1 MPLSS
6 SHRQIHY
13 ESSAVHQVAIWKN
26 RYTYWFSSIRCIFGL
41 LKLILIVSF
50 RVQENRKIKFLFQT
64 SQFSRE
70 IQIGVYFPFI
80 QRKHLQYLSHLSI
93 SYYRVD
99 HFRLMIII
107 IFSFGLIFTLV
118 KLVFYLS
125 FSLLNQ
131 ILILYEVCKTSTS
144 YNIKISKKNE
154 IRFTHTTARF
164 WYAKLMKIWRK
175 GSSCCSCLQSLKF
188 PSN

>member
-1 MPLSS
+1 M
-6 SHRQIHY
+6 
-13 ESSAVHQVAIWKN
+13 
-26 RYTYWFSSIRCIFGL
+26 RCIFGL

-50 RVQENRKIKFLFQT
+50 RAQENRKIKFLFQT

-154 IRFTHTTARF
+154 IRFKAVSRIKQLD
-164 WYAKLMKIWRK
+164 YD
-175 GSSCCSCLQSLKF
+175 LQ
-188 PSN
+188 N